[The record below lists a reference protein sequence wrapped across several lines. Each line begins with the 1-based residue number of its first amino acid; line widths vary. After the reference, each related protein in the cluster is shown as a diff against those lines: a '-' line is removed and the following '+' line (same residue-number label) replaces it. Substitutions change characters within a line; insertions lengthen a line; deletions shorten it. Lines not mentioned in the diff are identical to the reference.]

1 MWSRDRNSAG
11 KKRGW
16 AGGCGGGRRAGGVR
30 EPFVSRQS
38 RASLVAGWLEEADE
52 LIIESLM
59 PETGVIFSDGVEQDF
74 LPFNSGAIVR
84 IQVSPQRAN
93 LVTK

>member
-1 MWSRDRNSAG
+1 L
-11 KKRGW
+11 
-16 AGGCGGGRRAGGVR
+16 
-30 EPFVSRQS
+30 F
-38 RASLVAGWLEEADE
+38 
-52 LIIESLM
+52 IESLM